1 MAVNVT
7 PQLDHVL
14 YRDLAQGNAE
24 RIDSRAVFDALRCR
38 DCAADL
44 PDICQL
50 DLTIAVPN
58 ALDMAY
64 VGEA

>member
-7 PQLDHVL
+7 PQLDHLL

-24 RIDSRAVFDALRCR
+24 RIDTGAVFDAVRCR
-38 DCAADL
+38 DCAAG
-44 PDICQL
+44 PSDICQR
-50 DLTIAVPN
+50 DLTIAVRN
-58 ALDMAY
+58 ALDTAY